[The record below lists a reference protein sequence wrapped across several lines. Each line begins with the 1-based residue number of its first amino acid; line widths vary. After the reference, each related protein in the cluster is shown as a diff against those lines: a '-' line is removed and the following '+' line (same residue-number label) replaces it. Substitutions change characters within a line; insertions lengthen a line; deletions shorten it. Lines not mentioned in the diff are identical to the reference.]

1 MQIPGEK
8 GAITDRA
15 QNTTGP
21 PAIEGSERSQTPDF
35 VSLILELYY
44 LFH

>member
-8 GAITDRA
+8 GVSIDGA

-21 PAIEGSERSQTPDF
+21 PAGKRGLREQSDTRFCVFDP
-35 VSLILELYY
+35 
-44 LFH
+44 